1 MIDPIRVKVSPQSL
15 KSPFVAL
22 EYLDLIKPNYSIRT
36 NLFFLAFFITEVR
49 GGFLVDA
56 VVCEVS
62 EQVVNFGT
70 FVSVLVGG
78 ESDQTVVIEV
88 DTEWVH
94 TGDENIKSQVKLG
107 LVDQVRSGYV
117 SEHGNY
123 YRNKFYLRITSVPR
137 VASWLVSG
145 STC

>member
-1 MIDPIRVKVSPQSL
+1 M
-15 KSPFVAL
+15 AL
-22 EYLDLIKPNYSIRT
+22 EYQDLMKPKCSSMT
-36 NLFFLAFFITEVR
+36 HLLFLAFFITEVR

-56 VVCEVS
+56 VVGEVS

-70 FVSVLVGG
+70 FVCVLIGG

-94 TGDENIKSQVKLG
+94 TGDEHVKSQVKLG

-117 SEHGNY
+117 SGHDN
-123 YRNKFYLRITSVPR
+123 
-137 VASWLVSG
+137 
-145 STC
+145 